1 MGIRIIHGNQDLV
14 GDAFRGLGEGADKLA
29 RQQNVDRELEDREA
43 RTAAYLQRIG
53 DAKLLK
59 QQELEIEQEALERE
73 TRRQGAVAQ
82 ATAGLI
88 GQEVAGMA
96 DNPFWSKDDEAEI
109 RMLNRQLQ
117 QAGVTGKDYE
127 RTMDSWLEMKAG
139 VLEERQLQ
147 NEKMQLADSIRR
159 YATPGSS
166 GVALLNP
173 EEADLFLQQ
182 VESGRGLQ
190 GVRDSLRKTV
200 NAAQTMISLER
211 DMGEV
216 SALVEQGQTMQGLSR
231 DQKDRLKTIESNMIG
246 GEKDYSPEESRLR
259 VNSVLAGDGATLD
272 LVMQERDELREFKR
286 LVQQGGGRGDTPGGG
301 VSDEDAVQ
309 PGNTLAQAVMQS
321 DQPVAGVSQEDWL
334 KANAYRKT
342 YGDSAAGIVAGFL
355 LTGQKNVVQ
364 KAIDEMR
371 AATNDVPEDAPD
383 SEVLAAAAHV
393 AGKYGLKA
401 SPAELVALA
410 GGMVHLGETP
420 DGSPIQV
427 PLDQYLEAL
436 KRKEEARKKQQDED
450 MGYGHPAFGPQP
462 VMEGP
467 DKGFDYYQEAAGS
480 VVVKQ
485 SLGGAKR

>member
-1 MGIRIIHGNQDLV
+1 MPIRVIHGNGDLIGAAFQGV
-14 GDAFRGLGEGADKLA
+14 GDAADKITDQ
-29 RQQNVDRELEDREA
+29 RNVNRELEDREA
-43 RTAAYLQRIG
+43 RTAAYLQRIE
-53 DAKLLK
+53 DARALG
-59 QQELEIEQEALERE
+59 QQELELERE
-73 TRRQGAVAQ
+73 ELMRENARQDALRKATMGMAQ
-82 ATAGLI
+82 DQVGQFSQSPYWTKQDEAGLRRI
-88 GQEVAGMA
+88 FADKSLEEKDRQEIADSYLETVAGRIAEDEVRGQRAKLTDIVQRMA
-96 DNPFWSKDDEAEI
+96 QPDANGNVYLQPDEAEVWGQEI
-109 RMLNRQLQ
+109 AASDNPARLYEDLRRVVSSAVKVEGVNRQMS
-117 QAGVTGKDYE
+117 QA
-127 RTMDSWLEMKAG
+127 M
-139 VLEERQLQ
+139 
-147 NEKMQLADSIRR
+147 
-159 YATPGSS
+159 
-166 GVALLNP
+166 
-173 EEADLFLQQ
+173 
-182 VESGRGLQ
+182 
-190 GVRDSLRKTV
+190 
-200 NAAQTMISLER
+200 TMIDEGLASGQLDDEREEELEDIKAR
-211 DMGEV
+211 LLTGEIKPSMAKMLARV
-216 SALVEQGQTMQGLSR
+216 AVNGDSA
-231 DQKDRLKTIESNMIG
+231 
-246 GEKDYSPEESRLR
+246 
-259 VNSVLAGDGATLD
+259 A
-272 LVMQERDELREFKR
+272 LREFSQ
-286 LVQQGGGRGDTPGGG
+286 LVQAGSPALNGGAQPTDTPGGG
-301 VSDEDAVQ
+301 ISDEDAVQ

-480 VVVKQ
+480 GVVKQ